1 MDQTNRIIVGIALA
15 VSWAFAS
22 FCGYYFANRQ
32 FQAAKPQITPE
43 ERILTMKDNNDFT
56 ISQYLYLN
64 HWNWHPIAEGLDKE
78 VEFKSDQ
85 KCVITLRSLE
95 TKSVQGGIYLQK
107 VDEDAKQT
115 VWQMTNLILEVH
127 GKPQFNHPNTLFY
140 AKK

>member
-1 MDQTNRIIVGIALA
+1 MDQTKRIIVGIALA
-15 VSWAFAS
+15 VSWALAS

-43 ERILTMKDNNDFT
+43 ERILTMKDKNDFT
-56 ISQYLYLN
+56 ISQNLYSYG
-64 HWNWHPIAEGLDKE
+64 IAGGEGLDKE

-85 KCVITLRSLE
+85 KCVITLRSPE

-115 VWQMTNLILEVH
+115 VWQMTNLIFKVQ
-127 GKPQFNHPNTLFY
+127 GKPQFNHPNTLYY

>member
-1 MDQTNRIIVGIALA
+1 MDQTKRIIVGIALA
-15 VSWAFAS
+15 VSWALAS

-43 ERILTMKDNNDFT
+43 ERILTMKDKNDFT
-56 ISQYLYLN
+56 ISQYLYWN
-64 HWNWHPIAEGLDKE
+64 HNVFAGLDKE

-85 KCVITLRSLE
+85 KCVITLRSPE
-95 TKSVQGGIYLQK
+95 TKSTQGAIYLQK

-115 VWQMTNLILEVH
+115 VWQMTNLISEGP
-127 GKPQFNHPNTLFY
+127 GKPEHPNTLFY

>member
-1 MDQTNRIIVGIALA
+1 MDQTKRIIVGIALA
-15 VSWAFAS
+15 VSWALAS

-43 ERILTMKDNNDFT
+43 ERILTMKDKNDFT
-56 ISQYLYLN
+56 ISQYLY
-64 HWNWHPIAEGLDKE
+64 WHTIGGYRIAREKGLDKE

-85 KCVITLRSLE
+85 KCVITLRSPE
-95 TKSVQGGIYLQK
+95 TKSVQGAIYLQK

-115 VWQMTNLILEVH
+115 VWQMTNLIIEDL
-127 GKPQFNHPNTLFY
+127 GKTHPNTLYY

>member
-1 MDQTNRIIVGIALA
+1 MDQTKRIIVGIALA
-15 VSWAFAS
+15 VSWALAS

-32 FQAAKPQITPE
+32 FQATKPQITPE

-56 ISQYLYLN
+56 ISQYLI
-64 HWNWHPIAEGLDKE
+64 WHSKAIMIAGDKGFDKE

-85 KCVITLRSLE
+85 KCVITLRSPE
-95 TKSVQGGIYLQK
+95 TKSVQGAIYLQK

-115 VWQMTNLILEVH
+115 VWQMTNLILEDL
-127 GKPQFNHPNTLFY
+127 GKTHPNTLFY

>member
-1 MDQTNRIIVGIALA
+1 MEQTKRIIVGIALA
-15 VSWAFAS
+15 VSWALAS

-43 ERILTMKDNNDFT
+43 ERILTMKDKNDYT
-56 ISQYLYLN
+56 ISQNLFWCPGY
-64 HWNWHPIAEGLDKE
+64 PGKGLDKE

-85 KCVITLRSLE
+85 KCVITLRSPE

-127 GKPQFNHPNTLFY
+127 GKPQFNHPNTLYY

>member
-1 MDQTNRIIVGIALA
+1 MDQTKRIIVGSALV
-15 VSWAFAS
+15 VSWALAS
-22 FCGYYFANRQ
+22 FCGYYAANRQ

-43 ERILTMKDNNDFT
+43 ERILTMKDKNDFT
-56 ISQYLYLN
+56 ISQNLV
-64 HWNWHPIAEGLDKE
+64 WCGSAGAGLDKE

-85 KCVITLRSLE
+85 KCVITLRSPK
-95 TKSVQGGIYLQK
+95 TKSMQGQIYLQK